1 MDPAYGPVPMMSDA
15 EKMRALAVAEALNI
29 KEERNKESSSPNDHP
44 KSGTQV
50 NEMSFCVLT

>member
-1 MDPAYGPVPMMSDA
+1 MDPGYGPVPMMSDA
-15 EKMRALAVAEALNI
+15 EKMRAMAVAEAVNI

-50 NEMSFCVLT
+50 MKCTVGG

>member
-1 MDPAYGPVPMMSDA
+1 MDPNYGPVPMMTDA
-15 EKMRALAVAEALNI
+15 EKMRAMAVAEAVNI

-50 NEMSFCVLT
+50 QKFF